1 MYFKTGA
8 ALLVATLAMTS
19 METSAHAFGKR
30 LSANGG
36 HGGSLNFV
44 VGDGN
49 RVGNGGNGGT
59 ILSRSR
65 SGGLAGLLGG
75 RRTSANGGDGGSLNV
90 VIGNNNRVGNGGRG
104 GNILDI
110 DD

>member
-36 HGGSLNFV
+36 NGGGLNLV
-44 VGDGN
+44 LGN
-49 RVGNGGNGGT
+49 GNSVGNGGNGGT

-65 SGGLAGLLGG
+65 SGGLAGLLG
-75 RRTSANGGDGGSLNV
+75 RRASANGGDGGSLNV